1 MHKLFQIYTTYSQ
14 KDIYNCFKLI
24 TRLAY
29 LLSTESIIIPAS
41 NYFESDIAFQII
53 NELSPL
59 NEFGVLKLS
68 SSSLTLE
75 DLLAKKRIQH
85 SSPSQHYHYD
95 DFRNQE
101 RENPLYLPGSLIT
114 RERSASN
121 DIRQAWFDSVGKGS
135 TWEKLYKTMQRNVS
149 IDAFESAMYS
159 VPDLLEDKAFIS
171 EYILPF
177 LPLDELKVRIADTHL
192 NYFITQRYV
201 ESFLIEYDAMCFSN
215 IPLIDSKRILPN
227 LNDYSKYIPYNKYAE
242 KLHAVSMKDMPL
254 KEYIT
259 QCSALDL
266 IALKNSDLWESVV
279 QQVEDSNLH
288 TSSKHNKTFV
298 MQGKNTLHNEGEK
311 QMNSTLIITALQ
323 LELDHIL
330 ESFQLSCQIE
340 QVKQDNRFYYTLHP
354 DIETTIVCTSIL
366 GMGQANAAIAIKDAL
381 SYMTFDRVILAGI
394 CGGLYE
400 NLKMGDI
407 VVSEKIVDYEIG
419 KVLDDER
426 IIRWNVYN
434 SDYTIINQMKNF
446 SSERWRSQLN
456 QLSITDYSPSVMFGT
471 VLSGNKVMANR
482 EEAKNLSAVWDKAL
496 AIEMEASG
504 IANALYQTPNAPPF
518 IMVKS
523 VCDLADKNKNDDWQ
537 DIAAKT
543 AAVFVIDFVLSQ
555 RGTPKVESTDYSF
568 SFDKNILFVLKEC
581 YNLSELNELCFNLDI
596 DIEDLGGN
604 GKSEKAVELI
614 KYCRRH
620 KRLNALIDQINQDR
634 NGILSSPN

>member
-1 MHKLFQIYTTYSQ
+1 
-14 KDIYNCFKLI
+14 
-24 TRLAY
+24 
-29 LLSTESIIIPAS
+29 
-41 NYFESDIAFQII
+41 
-53 NELSPL
+53 
-59 NEFGVLKLS
+59 
-68 SSSLTLE
+68 
-75 DLLAKKRIQH
+75 
-85 SSPSQHYHYD
+85 
-95 DFRNQE
+95 
-101 RENPLYLPGSLIT
+101 
-114 RERSASN
+114 
-121 DIRQAWFDSVGKGS
+121 
-135 TWEKLYKTMQRNVS
+135 
-149 IDAFESAMYS
+149 
-159 VPDLLEDKAFIS
+159 
-171 EYILPF
+171 
-177 LPLDELKVRIADTHL
+177 
-192 NYFITQRYV
+192 
-201 ESFLIEYDAMCFSN
+201 
-215 IPLIDSKRILPN
+215 
-227 LNDYSKYIPYNKYAE
+227 
-242 KLHAVSMKDMPL
+242 
-254 KEYIT
+254 
-259 QCSALDL
+259 
-266 IALKNSDLWESVV
+266 
-279 QQVEDSNLH
+279 
-288 TSSKHNKTFV
+288 
-298 MQGKNTLHNEGEK
+298 
-311 QMNSTLIITALQ
+311 MNSTLIITALQ

-543 AAVFVIDFVLSQ
+543 AAVFVIYFVLSQ
-555 RGTPKVESTDYSF
+555 RGTPIFESTDYSF